1 MLTMSLLESSAL
13 KFVPYIFLQEETV
26 NEIVEAASLKEE
38 ITETDTSLIAIEEPT
53 EEEKDLELIPVSA
66 PTSKGY
72 IMIIR
77 DPSRVFVGIADN
89 IHARGMYITELAEKY
104 DAVAAINAS
113 GFSDAGGMSN
123 GKDPLGLVVSEGKLI
138 SAGAPKYTA
147 AAFDKDNIL
156 HVGKVTGAGVSTS
169 TLNCIVTDRAVNG
182 MPDSVSGNAM
192 RLTCK
197 PSATDV
203 YIAQDVNARGAKGD
217 VFTVSGWC
225 NSLSVASGY
234 STFQPR
240 IGVRFRTGSGNEYSG
255 WQRFNFSTNRSGWN
269 CISAQV
275 AAPKDFYSI
284 QIGVFYGRNANT
296 GMFSHIS
303 LTRELYGNVYTYD
316 AKGNVTAVKD
326 LSNQKSAAT
335 YDSFDNLLSYV
346 QPGSATTEKYLF
358 TYGSTDAEKKRH
370 LPLTSTTPTGVKTTT
385 EYNAYGSAINA
396 TVQENASAPLIRT
409 ETEYTEDG
417 NFVTKQRD
425 ARGNEVVNTLDANGK
440 LLSVTDP
447 SGQSVNYGYDAS
459 NRVTSVQSAYTVNGE
474 SRISRNEYTYE
485 NDKLKT
491 VAHNTTGDAVDVVY
505 NFEYDELG
513 RKTTVKVGN
522 QALSTNVYSPDRK
535 SRLEEVQYGNG
546 GKVKYTYDDFDRVTG
561 VGYDNDEFPRLSY
574 EYDSKGRAAFVK
586 DATDGSTV
594 RTGYDQT
601 DRPNEAEQRDGDGNL
616 KYRTL
621 IEYDKKNRVKAFNE
635 ATADQSFKTEYTYD
649 ADNRVTKVRYN
660 SSDTSKVDYVYDK
673 LNRITS
679 RTVTNGTS
687 AYATQYAYAPGAVVY
702 GENAT
707 TPLVSSITQ
716 GEGENAMN
724 FAYTYD
730 NRGNITSE
738 TRNGLTTT
746 YVYDALGQLVR
757 VNEPHENAT
766 WIYSYDRGGN
776 ILNKAKYAYTI
787 ADELGEALESIPY
800 TYGDANWKDK
810 LTAYNGI
817 SIVYD
822 AMGNPLNDGTW
833 TYEWQAGRQLKRMSA
848 EGTALTFQYDHNGL
862 RTQKV
867 VEADWY
873 PETTNYYLHGKL
885 LTHMTV
891 DYRDTSEAAHQDVM
905 HFFYDAQSRPAKVSF
920 NGTVYTYIHNLQGDV
935 VGLLDNS
942 GTLVVEYKYDAWG
955 KAIAT
960 TGSMAATLGKRNP
973 FRYRGYIYDE
983 ETGLYY
989 LRSRYYNPVVGRFVN
1004 EDGAIIPGLLS
1015 TNMFAYCSN
1024 NPLSMVDTSGCRG
1037 ENIFQRAGNW
1047 LSGLLNKIGD
1057 EIKYQTKIQTEVNI
1071 RMAKSADEKL
1081 SKAENWVKKKAS
1093 DVGDWWNG
1101 SAKPWIEQ
1109 AWEDVGKSIKDALRA
1124 QQQADILSAQMT
1136 YHAASTIGDWVSDNW
1151 RSWLAT
1157 FENAWSWT
1165 TWLATGCEIVGLVA
1179 LPKTVVVGIWIVE
1192 SAFKAYHLGEGK
1204 WW

>member
-1 MLTMSLLESSAL
+1 MANAFNLVTDGDFSLT
-13 KFVPYIFLQEETV
+13 T
-26 NEIVEAASLKEE
+26 NNTAASTTRL
-38 ITETDTSLIAIEEPT
+38 
-53 EEEKDLELIPVSA
+53 
-66 PTSKGY
+66 
-72 IMIIR
+72 
-77 DPSRVFVGIADN
+77 F
-89 IHARGMYITELAEKY
+89 
-104 DAVAAINAS
+104 
-113 GFSDAGGMSN
+113 
-123 GKDPLGLVVSEGKLI
+123 
-138 SAGAPKYTA
+138 PKQW
-147 AAFDKDNIL
+147 
-156 HVGKVTGAGVSTS
+156 KVTGAGVSTS

-203 YIAQDVNARGAKGD
+203 YIAQDINARGAKGD

-240 IGVRFRTGSGNEYSG
+240 IGVRFRTDAGNVYSG

-346 QPGSATTEKYLF
+346 QPGSAATEKYLF
-358 TYGSTDAEKKRH
+358 TYGTTDAEKKRH
-370 LPLTSTTPTGVKTTT
+370 LPLTATTPTGVKTTT
-385 EYNAYGSAINA
+385 EYNPYGSAINA

-425 ARGNEVVNTLDANGK
+425 TRGNEVVNTLDTNGK

-447 SGQSVNYGYDAS
+447 SGQSVNYSYDDS

-485 NDKLKT
+485 NDRLKT
-491 VAHNTTGDAVDVVY
+491 VAHNTTSDTADVVY

-513 RKTTVKVGN
+513 RKTTVKVGER
-522 QALSTNVYSPDRK
+522 ALSTNVYSPDRK

-561 VGYDNDEFPRLSY
+561 VGYDNDESPRFSY

-586 DATDGSTV
+586 DSTDGSTI

-601 DRPNEAEQRDGDGNL
+601 DRPNETEQRDGDGNL

-635 ATADQSFKTEYTYD
+635 ATDDANFKTEYTYD

-687 AYATQYAYAPGAVVY
+687 AYATQYAYVPGAVAY

-724 FAYTYD
+724 FAYMYD
-730 NRGNITSE
+730 SRGNITSE

-746 YVYDALGQLVR
+746 YVYDALGQLIR
-757 VNEPHENAT
+757 VNDPHENAT

-810 LTAYNGI
+810 LTAYNGVPI
-817 SIVYD
+817 TYD
-822 AMGNPLNDGTW
+822 AIGNPLNDGTW
-833 TYEWQAGRQLKRMSA
+833 TYEWQSGRRLKRMTNTTTGVKMEFAYNHSGIRTKKVKKVNDVLV
-848 EGTALTFQYDHNGL
+848 ESTEYILKGKKIVGL
-862 RTQKV
+862 AYTEYESDKV
-867 VEADWY
+867 
-873 PETTNYYLHGKL
+873 
-885 LTHMTV
+885 
-891 DYRDTSEAAHQDVM
+891 DTM
-905 HFFYDAQSRPAKVSF
+905 HFFYDAHSKVSQVDF
-920 NGTVYTYIHNLQGDV
+920 NGVVYSYIRNLQGDI
-935 VGLLDNS
+935 VGMLDNA
-942 GTLVVEYKYDAWG
+942 GNVVVEYRYNAWG
-955 KAIAT
+955 KLIFQN
-960 TGSMAATLGKRNP
+960 GSLANTLGRRNP
-973 FRYRGYIYDE
+973 FMYRGYVMDN
-983 ETGLYY
+983 ETDFYY
-989 LRSRYYNPVVGRFVN
+989 IQTRYYYSCCQRFISIDN
-1004 EDGAIIPGLLS
+1004 FTSGSKTLLS
-1015 TNMFAYCSN
+1015 KNIYIYCSN
-1024 NPLSMVDTSGCRG
+1024 SPISYLDREGRDKTYVFYYDDDGTDPGCSDLAKEVKNSPYFDSSDEENVSLYRVYKPEDFIAAWNSVD
-1037 ENIFQRAGNW
+1037 EAV
-1047 LSGLLNKIGD
+1047 GD
-1057 EIKYQTKIQTEVNI
+1057 VFLYIHGG
-1071 RMAKSADEKL
+1071 EKL
-1081 SKAENWVKKKAS
+1081 LHFREVDMGVDEFDKLNELTINGTIFCFSCHGADGGHKSVAETLCRRMKTRV
-1093 DVGDWWNG
+1093 V
-1101 SAKPWIEQ
+1101 
-1109 AWEDVGKSIKDALRA
+1109 
-1124 QQQADILSAQMT
+1124 
-1136 YHAASTIGDWVSDNW
+1136 ASTSSVNYRFRMRHTVLWLRYPNNW
-1151 RSWLAT
+1151 YARPSVWDYYSNSWKK
-1157 FENAWSWT
+1157 FEYNSE
-1165 TWLATGCEIVGLVA
+1165 TGEVRMLEIPNQFMLHIDQI
-1179 LPKTVVVGIWIVE
+1179 K
-1192 SAFKAYHLGEGK
+1192 
-1204 WW
+1204 